1 MAAGLLE
8 LVATLIQMRAGFRH
22 GDPNTEQPLAQV
34 LPLVGRT
41 AAPGP
46 VRTALCHS
54 VAFSGINAAVVL
66 RR

>member
-1 MAAGLLE
+1 MPG
-8 LVATLIQMRAGFRH
+8 
-22 GDPNTEQPLAQV
+22 NTEQPLEEG

-41 AAPGP
+41 AVPGA

-66 RR
+66 RS